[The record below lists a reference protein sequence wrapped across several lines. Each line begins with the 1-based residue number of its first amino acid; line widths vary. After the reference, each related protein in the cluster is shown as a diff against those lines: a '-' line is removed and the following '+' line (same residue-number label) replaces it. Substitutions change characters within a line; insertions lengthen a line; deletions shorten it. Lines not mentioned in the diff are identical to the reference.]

1 LVAQIKFFIAI
12 GKAIQILPNIWKKVA
27 YSWPTPYM
35 WILTSKATKLCT
47 QIGVNAH
54 KGAYKY
60 KVPTVSKE

>member
-1 LVAQIKFFIAI
+1 
-12 GKAIQILPNIWKKVA
+12 
-27 YSWPTPYM
+27 M

-60 KVPTVSKE
+60 KVPTVSKEWLLQNYFTRPHGSKRVEDKINNVMKWGW